1 MRFKAAV
8 AALAVSVLSL
18 GGAMLGASPASAAPA
33 NAVTPLYT
41 NSYQCGGAMDTTQP
55 TAGLVN
61 MQLLSLTQ
69 LTVIIHIQGE
79 ANATYY
85 PSVWATNLGPCA
97 SQRAGD
103 LNPMTTNSNGV
114 ANERATVLVPG
125 GGFYYVLAYSLTA
138 PGSFLGTPAVAP

>member
-1 MRFKAAV
+1 
-8 AALAVSVLSL
+8 
-18 GGAMLGASPASAAPA
+18 MLGASPASAAPA
-33 NAVTPLYT
+33 NTVTPLYT
-41 NSYQCGGAMDTTQP
+41 NSYQCNGAMDFTNP

-61 MQLLSLTQ
+61 MQVTSLTQ
-69 LTVIIHIQGE
+69 MTVIIHIQGE

-85 PSVWATNLGPCA
+85 PSVWSNQYYCPYSGPVAT
-97 SQRAGD
+97 
-103 LNPMTTNSNGV
+103 LNPMTTNAAGV

>member
-18 GGAMLGASPASAAPA
+18 GGAMLGASAASASA
-33 NAVTPLYT
+33 NSVTLLYT

-61 MQLLSLTQ
+61 MQLTGNL
-69 LTVIIHIQGE
+69 LTVIVHIHGE

-85 PSVWATNLGPCA
+85 PSVWATNNGPCA
-97 SQRAGD
+97 DGPVGS
-103 LNPMTTNSNGV
+103 LTPVTTNSNGV
-114 ANERATVLVPG
+114 ANEKATVLVPG
-125 GGFYYVLAYSLTA
+125 GGSYYVLAYSGDLS
-138 PGSFLGTPAVAP
+138 SFLGTPAVAP

>member
-1 MRFKAAV
+1 MRAKATV

-18 GGAMLGASPASAAPA
+18 GGAVLGASPASASA
-33 NAVTPLYT
+33 NSVTRLYT

-61 MQLLSLTQ
+61 MQLTGNL

-85 PSVWATNLGPCA
+85 PSLFATNLGFCGSNGPL
-97 SQRAGD
+97 QP
-103 LNPMTTNSNGV
+103 LTTNSNGV

-125 GGFYYVLAYSLTA
+125 GGSYYVLAYSA
-138 PGSFLGTPAVAP
+138 DFSSFLGTPAVAP